1 MIKNGILHVH
11 SMYSLHDSTQSPE
24 DIVRWASEHGCKNIT
39 LTDHGSLLGVDDFME
54 MGVKYGINTI
64 PGVEGYLENR
74 EHIILIPFDLE
85 GFTAI
90 SHAIRDANANQ
101 VEIAKNVYPII
112 TNEILDKLKG
122 NTHIFATSACIQ
134 GPIASILL
142 KQYYENQK
150 TEKEQSKLV
159 DLKRAKDEWNN
170 LNQTYQKYAEQVK
183 SIKKE
188 ISIYKKLTSAS
199 VEKQI
204 AKLKSSIKNTSDPKE
219 AESLNITLNTKLSAK
234 KNADKIIQDLNT
246 QLKDVTEKRK
256 LYKTKA
262 DKLKGK
268 SNKYN
273 ELLNIVNKKEIVSM
287 DLLYQ
292 QALEKLIY
300 LKTIFPKFYLEL
312 QYHGLEQ
319 ERIVMPLIVKMAK
332 ETNTPL
338 IAANDAH
345 ITYGTDE
352 CIKAR
357 QIVRYNY
364 FQKHQ
369 DINGSDRELYL
380 KEDEELIEELSNVA
394 NKEDVADAM
403 DNLSILNKCNVQFSQ
418 ESHYPKCKNEKT
430 FKELAMEARHKKI
443 EDKEWDDKH
452 EEEFQ
457 RELKIIPQMGFED
470 YHLVVRDYCNVMRK
484 LGGIP
489 KKELKNIP
497 SDFGK
502 VDEWLSKKNFRTG
515 VGVGPG
521 RGSAAGSLICYLL
534 GITNIDPI
542 KYDLLFDRYLNP
554 ERVTMPDIDTDVKTS
569 LRSTIIR
576 YFKWRYGEKAVCS
589 IMTKTTYAAKGAI
602 QMVGR
607 DRSSEL
613 YGSLDKKTSDLKTA
627 EYRKKYTLPISDL
640 IPVKPNVKLAD
651 CEDVFQAKFGNDTES
666 VLLWNRAKLIEGKLF
681 GTGIHAGGIVISDN
695 DDINDYVP
703 LSYSEE
709 DKPQNGTVAK
719 KTWAAQC
726 DMVQLEKRGLL
737 KMDLLGLNTLD
748 VQSDCLQLIEKHH
761 GIVIDLNEIDF
772 EDAVFKHIYAEGNT
786 NSVFQFESDGMKSM
800 LKDFKPT
807 CFEDLIL
814 LVAAYR
820 PGPMQ
825 FLPDI
830 IARKH
835 KKKPLVYKV
844 PELEPILSTTYGGII
859 YQEQVMKIFQSLAG
873 YSLGQADMVR
883 RAMSKKKEEKL
894 KMERHAFIYGDP
906 ERNIV
911 GCIQNHIK
919 EEAANE
925 LFDELTD
932 FAKYA
937 FNKSHAACYAVVS
950 YQTAWLKYHY
960 PVEFECAMF
969 NNKPIEK
976 YGPIYEDCRLNE
988 IEILP
993 VSINKSLYD
1002 FSIETGKIRYG
1013 FHGIK
1018 GIGEENILESIMS
1031 ERRENGY
1038 YIDYPDFILRNTIE
1052 NGTKKISLPFKKIT
1066 EALANA
1072 GAFDETDRNRAY
1084 MVQFYEQISKQNITN
1099 IVTLQ
1104 QIFSDKYSVSDAEI
1118 KDIVYNREQE
1128 VSLMGTVIS
1137 DKPLKGYRDEEYYGC
1152 DKIGEVLNGKTFIM
1166 GYISNITEI
1175 TSKAGNEL
1183 ILIELAGKADLCTV
1197 IFMKKNTN
1205 IDMVKKLSNTVV
1217 RIEGSVKDGT
1227 VFGRKIERLNVTD
1240 SGYSISLDTI
1250 SKTKVAAEIMKPG
1263 NECSGAMRLLI
1274 QFFYDKSG
1282 NLLKTPIIK
1291 EHHVSL
1297 TTINELKAKKIINV
1311 GKKGM

>member
-1 MIKNGILHVH
+1 MLRLFLT
-11 SMYSLHDSTQSPE
+11 YS
-24 DIVRWASEHGCKNIT
+24 
-39 LTDHGSLLGVDDFME
+39 
-54 MGVKYGINTI
+54 Y
-64 PGVEGYLENR
+64 
-74 EHIILIPFDLE
+74 
-85 GFTAI
+85 
-90 SHAIRDANANQ
+90 
-101 VEIAKNVYPII
+101 
-112 TNEILDKLKG
+112 
-122 NTHIFATSACIQ
+122 
-134 GPIASILL
+134 
-142 KQYYENQK
+142 
-150 TEKEQSKLV
+150 
-159 DLKRAKDEWNN
+159 
-170 LNQTYQKYAEQVK
+170 
-183 SIKKE
+183 
-188 ISIYKKLTSAS
+188 
-199 VEKQI
+199 
-204 AKLKSSIKNTSDPKE
+204 
-219 AESLNITLNTKLSAK
+219 
-234 KNADKIIQDLNT
+234 
-246 QLKDVTEKRK
+246 
-256 LYKTKA
+256 
-262 DKLKGK
+262 
-268 SNKYN
+268 
-273 ELLNIVNKKEIVSM
+273 
-287 DLLYQ
+287 
-292 QALEKLIY
+292 
-300 LKTIFPKFYLEL
+300 
-312 QYHGLEQ
+312 
-319 ERIVMPLIVKMAK
+319 
-332 ETNTPL
+332 
-338 IAANDAH
+338 
-345 ITYGTDE
+345 
-352 CIKAR
+352 
-357 QIVRYNY
+357 
-364 FQKHQ
+364 
-369 DINGSDRELYL
+369 
-380 KEDEELIEELSNVA
+380 
-394 NKEDVADAM
+394 
-403 DNLSILNKCNVQFSQ
+403 
-418 ESHYPKCKNEKT
+418 
-430 FKELAMEARHKKI
+430 
-443 EDKEWDDKH
+443 
-452 EEEFQ
+452 
-457 RELKIIPQMGFED
+457 
-470 YHLVVRDYCNVMRK
+470 
-484 LGGIP
+484 
-489 KKELKNIP
+489 
-497 SDFGK
+497 
-502 VDEWLSKKNFRTG
+502 
-515 VGVGPG
+515 
-521 RGSAAGSLICYLL
+521 
-534 GITNIDPI
+534 
-542 KYDLLFDRYLNP
+542 
-554 ERVTMPDIDTDVKTS
+554 
-569 LRSTIIR
+569 
-576 YFKWRYGEKAVCS
+576 
-589 IMTKTTYAAKGAI
+589 
-602 QMVGR
+602 
-607 DRSSEL
+607 
-613 YGSLDKKTSDLKTA
+613 
-627 EYRKKYTLPISDL
+627 
-640 IPVKPNVKLAD
+640 
-651 CEDVFQAKFGNDTES
+651 
-666 VLLWNRAKLIEGKLF
+666 
-681 GTGIHAGGIVISDN
+681 
-695 DDINDYVP
+695 
-703 LSYSEE
+703 
-709 DKPQNGTVAK
+709 
-719 KTWAAQC
+719 
-726 DMVQLEKRGLL
+726 
-737 KMDLLGLNTLD
+737 LLGLNTLD

-786 NSVFQFESDGMKSM
+786 NSVFQFESGGMKSM

-1052 NGTKKISLPFKKIT
+1052 KGTKKISLPFKKIT
-1066 EALANA
+1066 KALVNA

-1166 GYISNITEI
+1166 GYISNITEM

-1263 NECSGAMRLLI
+1263 NECSGAIRLLI

-1311 GKKGM
+1311 GKKEV

>member
-1 MIKNGILHVH
+1 
-11 SMYSLHDSTQSPE
+11 
-24 DIVRWASEHGCKNIT
+24 
-39 LTDHGSLLGVDDFME
+39 
-54 MGVKYGINTI
+54 
-64 PGVEGYLENR
+64 
-74 EHIILIPFDLE
+74 
-85 GFTAI
+85 
-90 SHAIRDANANQ
+90 
-101 VEIAKNVYPII
+101 
-112 TNEILDKLKG
+112 
-122 NTHIFATSACIQ
+122 
-134 GPIASILL
+134 
-142 KQYYENQK
+142 
-150 TEKEQSKLV
+150 
-159 DLKRAKDEWNN
+159 
-170 LNQTYQKYAEQVK
+170 
-183 SIKKE
+183 
-188 ISIYKKLTSAS
+188 
-199 VEKQI
+199 
-204 AKLKSSIKNTSDPKE
+204 
-219 AESLNITLNTKLSAK
+219 
-234 KNADKIIQDLNT
+234 
-246 QLKDVTEKRK
+246 
-256 LYKTKA
+256 
-262 DKLKGK
+262 
-268 SNKYN
+268 
-273 ELLNIVNKKEIVSM
+273 
-287 DLLYQ
+287 
-292 QALEKLIY
+292 
-300 LKTIFPKFYLEL
+300 
-312 QYHGLEQ
+312 
-319 ERIVMPLIVKMAK
+319 
-332 ETNTPL
+332 
-338 IAANDAH
+338 
-345 ITYGTDE
+345 
-352 CIKAR
+352 
-357 QIVRYNY
+357 
-364 FQKHQ
+364 
-369 DINGSDRELYL
+369 
-380 KEDEELIEELSNVA
+380 
-394 NKEDVADAM
+394 
-403 DNLSILNKCNVQFSQ
+403 
-418 ESHYPKCKNEKT
+418 
-430 FKELAMEARHKKI
+430 
-443 EDKEWDDKH
+443 
-452 EEEFQ
+452 
-457 RELKIIPQMGFED
+457 
-470 YHLVVRDYCNVMRK
+470 
-484 LGGIP
+484 
-489 KKELKNIP
+489 
-497 SDFGK
+497 
-502 VDEWLSKKNFRTG
+502 
-515 VGVGPG
+515 
-521 RGSAAGSLICYLL
+521 
-534 GITNIDPI
+534 
-542 KYDLLFDRYLNP
+542 
-554 ERVTMPDIDTDVKTS
+554 
-569 LRSTIIR
+569 
-576 YFKWRYGEKAVCS
+576 
-589 IMTKTTYAAKGAI
+589 
-602 QMVGR
+602 
-607 DRSSEL
+607 
-613 YGSLDKKTSDLKTA
+613 
-627 EYRKKYTLPISDL
+627 
-640 IPVKPNVKLAD
+640 
-651 CEDVFQAKFGNDTES
+651 
-666 VLLWNRAKLIEGKLF
+666 
-681 GTGIHAGGIVISDN
+681 
-695 DDINDYVP
+695 
-703 LSYSEE
+703 
-709 DKPQNGTVAK
+709 
-719 KTWAAQC
+719 
-726 DMVQLEKRGLL
+726 
-737 KMDLLGLNTLD
+737 
-748 VQSDCLQLIEKHH
+748 
-761 GIVIDLNEIDF
+761 
-772 EDAVFKHIYAEGNT
+772 
-786 NSVFQFESDGMKSM
+786 
-800 LKDFKPT
+800 
-807 CFEDLIL
+807 
-814 LVAAYR
+814 
-820 PGPMQ
+820 
-825 FLPDI
+825 
-830 IARKH
+830 
-835 KKKPLVYKV
+835 
-844 PELEPILSTTYGGII
+844 
-859 YQEQVMKIFQSLAG
+859 
-873 YSLGQADMVR
+873 MVR

-1052 NGTKKISLPFKKIT
+1052 KGTKKISLPFKKIT
-1066 EALANA
+1066 KALANA

-1263 NECSGAMRLLI
+1263 NECSGAIRLLI

-1311 GKKGM
+1311 GKKEV

>member
-1 MIKNGILHVH
+1 MAYYFSEPSRTFGEYLLVPG
-11 SMYSLHDSTQSPE
+11 YSS
-24 DIVRWASEHGCKNIT
+24 SECIPT
-39 LTDHGSLLGVDDFME
+39 AVSLKTPL
-54 MGVKYGINTI
+54 VKYRKGEEACPLTMNI
-64 PGVEGYLENR
+64 PMVS
-74 EHIILIPFDLE
+74 
-85 GFTAI
+85 AI
-90 SHAIRDANANQ
+90 M
-101 VEIAKNVYPII
+101 
-112 TNEILDKLKG
+112 
-122 NTHIFATSACIQ
+122 
-134 GPIASILL
+134 
-142 KQYYENQK
+142 
-150 TEKEQSKLV
+150 QS
-159 DLKRAKDEWNN
+159 
-170 LNQTYQKYAEQVK
+170 
-183 SIKKE
+183 
-188 ISIYKKLTSAS
+188 
-199 VEKQI
+199 
-204 AKLKSSIKNTSDPKE
+204 
-219 AESLNITLNTKLSAK
+219 
-234 KNADKIIQDLNT
+234 
-246 QLKDVTEKRK
+246 
-256 LYKTKA
+256 
-262 DKLKGK
+262 
-268 SNKYN
+268 
-273 ELLNIVNKKEIVSM
+273 VSG
-287 DLLYQ
+287 
-292 QALEKLIY
+292 EKLAIA
-300 LKTIFPKFYLEL
+300 L
-312 QYHGLEQ
+312 
-319 ERIVMPLIVKMAK
+319 AK
-332 ETNTPL
+332 
-338 IAANDAH
+338 
-345 ITYGTDE
+345 
-352 CIKAR
+352 
-357 QIVRYNY
+357 Q
-364 FQKHQ
+364 
-369 DINGSDRELYL
+369 
-380 KEDEELIEELSNVA
+380 
-394 NKEDVADAM
+394 
-403 DNLSILNKCNVQFSQ
+403 
-418 ESHYPKCKNEKT
+418 
-430 FKELAMEARHKKI
+430 
-443 EDKEWDDKH
+443 
-452 EEEFQ
+452 
-457 RELKIIPQMGFED
+457 
-470 YHLVVRDYCNVMRK
+470 
-484 LGGIP
+484 GGVSFI
-489 KKELKNIP
+489 
-497 SDFGK
+497 
-502 VDEWLSKKNFRTG
+502 
-515 VGVGPG
+515 
-521 RGSAAGSLICYLL
+521 
-534 GITNIDPI
+534 
-542 KYDLLFDRYLNP
+542 
-554 ERVTMPDIDTDVKTS
+554 
-569 LRSTIIR
+569 
-576 YFKWRYGEKAVCS
+576 
-589 IMTKTTYAAKGAI
+589 
-602 QMVGR
+602 
-607 DRSSEL
+607 
-613 YGSLDKKTSDLKTA
+613 YGSQS
-627 EYRKKYTLPISDL
+627 
-640 IPVKPNVKLAD
+640 
-651 CEDVFQAKFGNDTES
+651 
-666 VLLWNRAKLIEGKLF
+666 
-681 GTGIHAGGIVISDN
+681 
-695 DDINDYVP
+695 
-703 LSYSEE
+703 
-709 DKPQNGTVAK
+709 
-719 KTWAAQC
+719 
-726 DMVQLEKRGLL
+726 
-737 KMDLLGLNTLD
+737 
-748 VQSDCLQLIEKHH
+748 VQSE
-761 GIVIDLNEIDF
+761 
-772 EDAVFKHIYAEGNT
+772 
-786 NSVFQFESDGMKSM
+786 
-800 LKDFKPT
+800 
-807 CFEDLIL
+807 
-814 LVAAYR
+814 
-820 PGPMQ
+820 
-825 FLPDI
+825 
-830 IARKH
+830 
-835 KKKPLVYKV
+835 
-844 PELEPILSTTYGGII
+844 
-859 YQEQVMKIFQSLAG
+859 
-873 YSLGQADMVR
+873 ADMVR

-1183 ILIELAGKADLCTV
+1183 ILID
-1197 IFMKKNTN
+1197 TN

-1263 NECSGAMRLLI
+1263 NECSGAIRLLI

-1311 GKKGM
+1311 GKKEV